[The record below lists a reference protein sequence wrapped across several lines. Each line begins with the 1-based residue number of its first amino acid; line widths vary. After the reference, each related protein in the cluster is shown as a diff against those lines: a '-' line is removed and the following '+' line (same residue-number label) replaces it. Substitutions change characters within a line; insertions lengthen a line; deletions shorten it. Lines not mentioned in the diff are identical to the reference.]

1 MTCASSSRPA
11 DELNPLRCCW
21 PVTFG
26 PAQSTCFAISLAG
39 VFDITWNGLQWRIP
53 LCQHHADMHEAGAP
67 SLELEDMPRLRA
79 IGRCWDDERALGL
92 LVCWCPSHGIHRETL
107 AKLAALARP
116 QIFPQQEEDET

>member
-11 DELNPLRCCW
+11 DELNPLGCCW
-21 PVTFG
+21 RMG
-26 PAQSTCFAISLAG
+26 HYCECACDENLAG
-39 VFDITWNGLQWRIP
+39 IFDIDWAGQQWRIP
-53 LCQHHADMHEAGAP
+53 LCQHHADMHEAGSP